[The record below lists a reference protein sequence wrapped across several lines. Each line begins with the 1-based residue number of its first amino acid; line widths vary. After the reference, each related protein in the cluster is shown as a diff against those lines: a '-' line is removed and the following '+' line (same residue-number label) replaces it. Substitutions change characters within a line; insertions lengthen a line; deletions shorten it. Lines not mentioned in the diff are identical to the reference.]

1 MAVYIIDHFSQFFK
15 ACFECG
21 CDDLI
26 VVTADSADACYL
38 KDDLSRSEAQRLK
51 VFTEDEWRDELL
63 KITKTNKNI
72 CSRLERDFLFK
83 NFISNSANVGQFI
96 PPFINTNTEKFL
108 DNVAHLLQ
116 IGIKPNQLADKRISD
131 LIIKFIDILSDN
143 ALMTESIADDLLL
156 SYISNNNYVLNNH
169 IIFYGFPP
177 FDIPLSLMNASAK
190 ACSKCDIIIYDIDC
204 CDEFYDVVSSLES
217 IFGNVEY
224 LCGDSDTNTANDVN
238 LRIYES
244 CIDEVKS
251 TVESVNHILSS
262 EIDRRIAV
270 CIDDNHLKYL
280 PMITDS
286 LTDLGIEFSSFV
298 EKPKRKYRCYDLI
311 SAWCDWQKDCNVDS
325 FCRFCSELSA
335 NGMLDINLCEKIFR
349 NTKSLQNQCLF
360 KNFNMLLEYANL
372 EKNHSFDLFDEF
384 IFLNEKYKFSEFIG
398 MFLKVFNPVLPEEIK
413 DILKKNCDS
422 GYADKVFSKAE
433 LIDYIYGL
441 FNSDKTD
448 CIYNPQA
455 KVVLIDI
462 DAASRQNFSDV
473 FVLGSDSICDKE
485 DEITS
490 LSLDETKCSGDCI
503 NFYKILNSGLKK
515 QALLSEAKSWC
526 LNSNLTLSYSKLSH
540 SIEGDRNNDPSD
552 LFKYFFFEKYGEY
565 QFADKTHR
573 QFGTNQYHERCNKF
587 DLDDADE
594 DIKRCVFSYKAR
606 HDRSSSI
613 NDYCFSIKDDGI
625 INLSCKAME
634 YLLKNPHVGF
644 YSTVLGCE
652 QMPWLDNNCN
662 KSIAIGLYAH
672 DFLQFSTKYD
682 KFTHIPS
689 EEDYEKNIF
698 SRYNQRCS
706 GLKMAC
712 FACDESM
719 PFTTHDALNKG
730 LASALRL
737 KRRIFEHVK
746 TSDFFCSEFRLP
758 ECCYIKFGQNVMSV
772 SGRIDFVLSNSE
784 KPFSNENECVD
795 VTIIDFKTGG
805 ETEFTEKNIKNTL
818 GKYNGLQLLLYGM
831 AFESL
836 GIKDPRIMI
845 LRQDS
850 DDSVSAISVDYV
862 LHEVPELVEKITNVL
877 NIGLIEKQI
886 LGKQFRKF
894 FLKNVPLATTDLY

>member
-15 ACFECG
+15 VCFECG
-21 CDDLI
+21 CDDLT
-26 VVTADSADACYL
+26 VVTADSADAYYL
-38 KDDLSRSEAQRLK
+38 KDNLLRSEAQRLK
-51 VFTEDEWRDELL
+51 IFTEDEWRNELL

-72 CSRLERDFLFK
+72 CSLIERDFLYK
-83 NFISNSANVGQFI
+83 NFISNLANVEQFI

-108 DNVAHLLQ
+108 DNVAHLLR

-143 ALMTESIADDLLL
+143 ALMTASIADDLLL
-156 SYISNNNYVLNNH
+156 SCISNNDYVLNNH
-169 IIFYGFPP
+169 VIFYGFPP
-177 FDIPLSLMNASAK
+177 FDIPLSLINASAK

-204 CDEFYDVVSSLES
+204 CDEFYDVVSSLEG

-262 EIDRRIAV
+262 EIDRRIAI

-286 LTDLGIEFSSFV
+286 LTDFGIEFSSFV
-298 EKPKRKYRCYDLI
+298 KKPKRKYRCYDLI
-311 SAWCDWQKDCNVDS
+311 SAWCDWQKDCDVDS
-325 FCRFCSELSA
+325 FCRFCAGLSV

-349 NTKSLQNQCLF
+349 NIKSLQNQCLF

-384 IFLNEKYKFSEFIG
+384 IFLNEKYKFSEFIR
-398 MFLKVFNPVLPEEIK
+398 MFLRVFNPVLPEEIK
-413 DILKKNCDS
+413 DILKKSCDRK
-422 GYADKVFSKAE
+422 YADKFFSKAE

-441 FNSDKTD
+441 FNADETD
-448 CIYNPQA
+448 YIYNPQA
-455 KVVLIDI
+455 KVVLISI

-473 FVLGSDSICDKE
+473 FVLGSDSICNGE
-485 DEITS
+485 DETTS
-490 LSLDETKCSGDCI
+490 LSLTENKCSGDCI
-503 NFYKILNSGLKK
+503 NFYKTLNSRLKK
-515 QALLSEAKSWC
+515 QVLLSEAKYLC

-540 SIEGDRNNDPSD
+540 SIEGARNNDPSD
-552 LFKYFFFEKYGEY
+552 LFKDFFFEKYGEY

-573 QFGTNQYHERCNKF
+573 QLGTPQSQECCDEFSFEK
-587 DLDDADE
+587 DE
-594 DIKRCVFSYKAR
+594 DIKRCIFSYRAR

-672 DFLQFSTKYD
+672 DFLQFPTRHSE
-682 KFTHIPS
+682 FIHMPF
-689 EEDYEKNIF
+689 EEDYRKSIF

-706 GLKMAC
+706 ELKMAC
-712 FACDESM
+712 LACDENM
-719 PFTTHDALNKG
+719 PFITHDALNRG

-737 KRRIFEHVK
+737 KRRIFEHTK
-746 TSDFFCSEFRLP
+746 SEDFFCSEFRLP

-784 KPFSNENECVD
+784 KPFSNENGQSD

-831 AFESL
+831 SLESL
-836 GIKDPRIMI
+836 GIKDPMIMI

-862 LHEVPELVEKITNVL
+862 LHELPELSEKIANVL
-877 NIGLIEKQI
+877 NSGLIEKQT
-886 LGKQFRKF
+886 LGKQFRQF

>member
-1 MAVYIIDHFSQFFK
+1 MTVYIIDHFSQFFRV
-15 ACFECG
+15 CFECG

-26 VVTADSADACYL
+26 VVAADFADAYYL
-38 KDDLSRSEAQRLK
+38 KDNLSRSEAQRLK
-51 VFTEDEWRDELL
+51 VFTEDEWRNKLL

-72 CSRLERDFLFK
+72 CSRIERDFLFK

-108 DNVAHLLQ
+108 DNVDHLLR

-131 LIIKFIDILSDN
+131 LIIKFIGILSDN
-143 ALMTESIADDLLL
+143 ALMTESLADDLLL
-156 SYISNNNYVLNNH
+156 SCLRNNNYVLNNH
-169 IIFYGFPP
+169 VIFYGFPP
-177 FDIPLSLMNASAK
+177 FDIPLSLINASAK
-190 ACSKCDIIIYDIDC
+190 ACSKCDIIIYDVDC

-244 CIDEVKS
+244 CVDEVKS

-262 EIDRRIAV
+262 EIDRRIAI

-286 LTDLGIEFSSFV
+286 LADLEIEFSSFV
-298 EKPKRKYRCYDLI
+298 EKPKRKYNCYDLI
-311 SAWCDWQKDCNVDS
+311 STWCDWQKDCDVDS
-325 FCRFCSELSA
+325 FCRFCSELSV
-335 NGMLDINLCEKIFR
+335 NVMLDINLCEKIFR
-349 NTKSLQNQCLF
+349 NIKSLQNQCLF

-384 IFLNEKYKFSEFIG
+384 IFLNEKYKFSEFIRT
-398 MFLKVFNPVLPEEIK
+398 FLKVFNSALPEEIK
-413 DILKKNCDS
+413 DILKKSCD
-422 GYADKVFSKAE
+422 KFFSKAE

-441 FNSDKTD
+441 FNSDETD
-448 CIYNPQA
+448 YIYNPQA
-455 KVVLIDI
+455 KVVLISI
-462 DAASRQNFSDV
+462 NAASRQNFSDV
-473 FVLGSDSICDKE
+473 FVLGSDSVCDSE
-485 DEITS
+485 DEITN
-490 LSLDETKCSGDCI
+490 LHLDETKYYGDCI
-503 NFYKILNSGLKK
+503 NFYKALISEFKK
-515 QALLSEAKSWC
+515 QVLFGEVKSLC
-526 LNSNLTLSYSKLSH
+526 LNSNLTLSYSRLSH
-540 SIEGDRNNDPSD
+540 TIDGTRNNEPSD
-552 LFKYFFFEKYGEY
+552 LFKHFFFEKYGEY
-565 QFADKTHR
+565 PLANVSHKQLETPQSHGCCGEFSFET
-573 QFGTNQYHERCNKF
+573 
-587 DLDDADE
+587 DE
-594 DIKRCVFSYKAR
+594 DIKQCVFSYKAR
-606 HDRSSSI
+606 HDHSSKI
-613 NDYCFSIKDDGI
+613 NDYCFSIKDDDI

-672 DFLQFSTKYD
+672 DFLQFPTRHSE
-682 KFTHIPS
+682 FIHMPS
-689 EEDYEKNIF
+689 EEDYERNIF
-698 SRYNQRCS
+698 NRYGQRCS
-706 GLKMAC
+706 ELKMAC
-712 FACDESM
+712 LACDENM

-737 KRRIFEHVK
+737 KSRMFEHVNHG
-746 TSDFFCSEFRLP
+746 DFFCSEFRLP

-772 SGRIDFVLSNSE
+772 SGRIDLVLSNSE
-784 KPFSNENECVD
+784 KPFSNENGRSD

-831 AFESL
+831 SLESL
-836 GIKDPRIMI
+836 GIKDPKIMI

-862 LHEVPELVEKITNVL
+862 LHELPELSEKIANVL
-877 NIGLIEKQI
+877 NSGLIEKQT
-886 LGKQFRKF
+886 LGKQFRQF